1 MPMLKKKYPILN
13 YRDKEYQKLY
23 MNVYY
28 FLNRDKL
35 LARAARRVNCPECH
49 KEMPYSSLTY
59 HRNHKHGCSS
69 KPSKKFFTVTKG
81 NYRLTFD

>member
-13 YRDKEYQKLY
+13 YRDKEYQKIY

-35 LARAARRVNCPECH
+35 LARAARRVNCPECN

-59 HRNHKHGCSS
+59 HRNHKHSCCS
-69 KPSKKFFTVTKG
+69 KPSKQFFTVTKG
-81 NYRLTFD
+81 SYRLTFE